1 MFGFGYKY
9 IFKSRWGA
17 LAFAAFVCWSA
28 AQYAAPDETVK
39 TPKTANAWAS
49 EDATMAQMVHSGQV
63 LQNIE
68 TEVP

>member
-28 AQYAAPDETVK
+28 AQLAAPGEK
-39 TPKTANAWAS
+39 SEANANGS
-49 EDATMAQMVHSGQV
+49 DDATMAV
-63 LQNIE
+63 LKQADHNLKNLDS
-68 TEVP
+68 TVP

>member
-28 AQYAAPDETVK
+28 AQLAAPSENRVAI
-39 TPKTANAWAS
+39 ANGS
-49 EDATMAQMVHSGQV
+49 EDATMALMKQADRN
-63 LQNIE
+63 LQNLNSTI
-68 TEVP
+68 P